1 IVLLRIADPDNV
13 ALVQQLVQAHA
24 YWRLKGL
31 RADLV
36 IWNESQSGY
45 RQQLQDTI
53 LGLIAAD
60 PEANVLDRPGG
71 ISVRAIEHISQEDRI
86 LLQTVAR
93 AILSDANGTLAAQLE
108 RLAGRR
114 VQPPLLERLPQQAD
128 LTDQPSAS
136 VLDIAVAQAEAGQLL
151 FDNGLG

>member
-1 IVLLRIADPDNV
+1 HAISGDLPIVLLRIADPDNLE
-13 ALVQQLVQAHA
+13 LVRQLVQAHA

-36 IWNESQSGY
+36 IWNESQAGY
-45 RQQLQDTI
+45 RQSLQDAI

-71 ISVRAIEHISQEDRI
+71 IFVRAIEHISQEDRV

-93 AILSDANGTLAAQLE
+93 AILSDANG
-108 RLAGRR
+108 
-114 VQPPLLERLPQQAD
+114 
-128 LTDQPSAS
+128 S
-136 VLDIAVAQAEAGQLL
+136 LD
-151 FDNGLG
+151 